1 MNLLYIHTHD
11 SGRYFSP
18 YGYSVPSDHLLAF
31 DNVYE
36 WLLCQSNLLTKP
48 GKYAD
53 WHLSASKR
61 HAGISSARFWLE

>member
-31 DNVYE
+31 AKDATTAC
-36 WLLCQSNLLTKP
+36 W
-48 GKYAD
+48 D
-53 WHLSASKR
+53 
-61 HAGISSARFWLE
+61 